1 MFYYIALFTM
11 FYIIKNKKNNLKFL
25 KFFYLYNSILFI
37 LFNYNDIVKY
47 DYIFVYICYFLIIYF
62 ANYYTFFIFICVFYM
77 KVDNL
82 IANLL
87 LLEILNFIFFA
98 VSKKNF
104 LKLKNIII
112 YNFFI
117 STIYIIFSLSY
128 F

>member
-25 KFFYLYNSILFI
+25 KFFYIYNSIIFVF
-37 LFNYNDIVKY
+37 FNLCDIVKY
-47 DYIFVYICYFLIIYF
+47 DQIFIYFCYLIILF
-62 ANYYTFFIFICVFYM
+62 FSNYYTFFLFICVFYM
-77 KVDNL
+77 KIDNL
-82 IANLL
+82 IGNLL
-87 LLEILNFIFFA
+87 VLETINLIFFS
-98 VSKKNF
+98 VCKKDF

-117 STIYIIFSLSY
+117 STAYIIFCLSY

>member
-25 KFFYLYNSILFI
+25 KFFYFYNSVLFI
-37 LFNYNDIVKY
+37 LFNYNDIIKY
-47 DYIFVYICYFLIIYF
+47 DYIFVYVCYFIIIYF
-62 ANYYTFFIFICVFYM
+62 SNYYTFFIFFCVFYM
-77 KVDNL
+77 KIDNL

-117 STIYIIFSLSY
+117 STVYIIFSLSY